1 MEIHRKTAQPGSIE
15 RSTMTFTWVVGGR
28 RNRKSHNPPPRFP
41 KPLGMVSIAYV
52 AVATIVDGL
61 KKETTTLVTIW

>member
-1 MEIHRKTAQPGSIE
+1 
-15 RSTMTFTWVVGGR
+15 MTFTWVVGGR
-28 RNRKSHNPPPRFP
+28 RNRKSNNPPPRFP